1 MKPRRTTSLLDFA
14 IAACLAIVPILLG
27 VVLLV
32 AGVWPSGADEPG
44 APATKPWR
52 HAVDRYVSVR
62 HVAALKSFEAGIV
75 ERAGA
80 GPLPSPAEVTAA
92 LPACAAEWQAA
103 WRSGTAAP
111 WRAAFAAGAPVPTQ
125 AEHIAAQL
133 TALDAALQ
141 RFGARANARVATAV
155 GFDAARW
162 FDAAAQ
168 ALAQPLQAPDY
179 PGQPFGLR
187 CSDLGG
193 ALEALLH
200 NDARMLDRLAWR
212 GTETRTVLARWRA
225 DQQVEIAPHHVARR
239 NPWNGV
245 AGCIY
250 LGEGGEGD
258 GAAPPTYF
266 VAAPRSVQQRL
277 CGSPALA
284 GGLRAA
290 AGTGFV
296 PPSTGPERTGN
307 DARVERAAA
316 PVAPVA
322 PAAAASAPRAL
333 AGELPLDAAPDD
345 PRWRVPPSLPAM
357 LAPLETLRQPT
368 GVLYRLHTEPPDA
381 ASAGPDGRPMPGRNR
396 ARLNG
401 SPVDIGLSVGLTID
415 PELQALAQ
423 RTAACYTGRHAVCD
437 ALGLRRPD
445 DKGQP
450 AGHALL
456 EGAMVRMAAVAI
468 VEVGSG
474 RIQALAG
481 ALSPCAR
488 QEVDGP
494 GRDAACDPRLPYPVQ
509 YRPDALLNPAV
520 FHDAMPA
527 STVKPIM
534 AAAFLSDPKVGAR
547 WLATERSAMQRDAP
561 PARESLRGQ
570 LLRSDSARFLDR
582 MFCLDQGVVAC
593 DRAWAVQRSAAAF
606 GWNGDCDAAPAA
618 PVAAARDAGSP
629 WDCGKHDLL
638 FGRSLQASA
647 RPAASGVQD
656 LLIASAASTEPA
668 PMAVAYGRLMT
679 QPRGDRLGA
688 PMQLRAPAELSAAI
702 LRRCA
707 AGADGRRLSDDD
719 WEKCR
724 GGSVVD
730 VVAEGWGQGHARAS
744 ALGIAGMM
752 ATLAAAAN
760 GQATLQRPHL
770 VASIRGLQPAAT
782 PELPAA
788 LARWRASAEQ
798 PTGVAPEAAEVIL
811 SGLSYSHRI
820 GTARTACEQ
829 VFDARRCRE
838 LGWLAGKTGTPSFPS
853 DGVSLDELARLCP
866 RGTSAAAAASQ
877 PTVARPLA
885 CSALRPYKWYVAAYR
900 RDGAASGPWTH
911 AIAVLSERNWLR
923 ASGQVHGAGDHGP
936 NPSAEIALQ
945 IAGRQLGLLGVP
957 APQPAVASRG
967 AP

>member
-1 MKPRRTTSLLDFA
+1 MTTRRTTSLLEFA
-14 IAACLAIVPILLG
+14 IAASLAIVPILLG

-32 AGVWPSGADEPG
+32 AGVWPAEPG
-44 APATKPWR
+44 EPSALAMKPWR
-52 HAVDRYVSVR
+52 QPADRYVSVR
-62 HVAALKSFEAGIV
+62 HVAALKTFEAGIV

-80 GPLPSPAEVTAA
+80 GPLPSAAQVTAA
-92 LPACAAEWQAA
+92 LPACAAEGQAA
-103 WRSGTAAP
+103 WRSGSAAP
-111 WRAAFAAGAPVPTQ
+111 WRAAFAVGAPAPSQ
-125 AEHIAAQL
+125 AAHIAAQIA
-133 TALDAALQ
+133 ALDVALQ
-141 RFGARANARVATAV
+141 RFSARANARVAAPV

-162 FDAAAQ
+162 FAAAGQ
-168 ALAQPLQAPDY
+168 ALAQPLQAPGY
-179 PGQPFGLR
+179 PGQPFALR
-187 CSDLGG
+187 CSDLGR
-193 ALEALLH
+193 ALDALLY
-200 NDARMLDRLAWR
+200 NDARMFDSLAWR
-212 GTETRTVLARWRA
+212 GTETRTVLARWQA
-225 DQQVEIAPHHVARR
+225 GQQVEIAPHHVTRR

-245 AGCIY
+245 AGCTY
-250 LGEGGEGD
+250 LGERSDDEGFGG
-258 GAAPPTYF
+258 PSFF

-277 CGSPALA
+277 CGTKALA
-284 GGLRAA
+284 GGAA
-290 AGTGFV
+290 V
-296 PPSTGPERTGN
+296 LPQ
-307 DARVERAAA
+307 
-316 PVAPVA
+316 
-322 PAAAASAPRAL
+322 AL
-333 AGELPLDAAPDD
+333 AGELPPDAAPDD
-345 PRWRVPPSLPAM
+345 PRWRVPPSLSAM

-368 GVLYRLHTEPPDA
+368 GALYRLHTEPPE
-381 ASAGPDGRPMPGRNR
+381 SGPADTNGRPAPGRNR
-396 ARLNG
+396 ARLDG

-423 RTAACYTGRHAVCD
+423 RTAACYTGRSAVCE

-494 GRDAACDPRLPYPVQ
+494 GRDAACDQRLPYPVQ

-534 AAAFLSDPKVGAR
+534 AAAFLSDPQVGAR
-547 WLATERSAMQRDAP
+547 WLAAERAAMLRDLP
-561 PARESLRGQ
+561 PSRESLRGQ

-582 MFCLDQGVVAC
+582 MFCLDQGFVAC
-593 DRAWAVQRSAAAF
+593 NRAWAVQRSALAF
-606 GWNGDCDAAPAA
+606 GWNGDCDAATAA
-618 PVAAARDAGSP
+618 GPGAGASH

-638 FGRSLQASA
+638 FGRSLHTPARSTPAGALGSLAATAASA
-647 RPAASGVQD
+647 
-656 LLIASAASTEPA
+656 EPA

-760 GQATLQRPHL
+760 GQARLQRPHL
-770 VASIRGLQPAAT
+770 VSSVRGLQPATA
-782 PELPAA
+782 PDLPAA
-788 LARWRASAEQ
+788 LSRWRASAEQ
-798 PTGVAPEAAEVIL
+798 PTGVAPDAAEVIL

-820 GTARTACEQ
+820 GTARSACEQ

-838 LGWLAGKTGTPSFPS
+838 LAWLAGKTGTPSFPS

-866 RGTSAAAAASQ
+866 RGAPAPAHAAAAQ
-877 PTVARPLA
+877 PPVVRAPA
-885 CSALRPYKWYVAAYR
+885 CSSLRPYKWYVAAYR

-923 ASGQVHGAGDHGP
+923 SSGQVHGAGDHGP

-945 IAGRQLGLLGVP
+945 IAGRQLGLLGLAASQRTV
-957 APQPAVASRG
+957 AP
-967 AP
+967 